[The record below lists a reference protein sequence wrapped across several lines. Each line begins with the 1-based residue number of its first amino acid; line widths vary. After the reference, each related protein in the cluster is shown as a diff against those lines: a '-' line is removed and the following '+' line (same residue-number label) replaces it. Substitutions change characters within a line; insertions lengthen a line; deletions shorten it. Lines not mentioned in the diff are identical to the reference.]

1 VRTNQGVGAQCGI
14 ELQGGARRSGR
25 QCGAAGR
32 GVPRARH
39 QGGIGKQMDQETFLQ
54 VEDRD
59 RLVWVFE
66 SSLQIKNQSG
76 FFLWSQGALQMLM
89 PHEILICGVKNNGS
103 RSFQVRRFS
112 SCRYFKDEHFE
123 SVCDPQD
130 GLVSRSVSQ
139 WLRTGEP
146 CFLQPGID
154 VETDRL
160 LQESELKNLVLHG
173 VWGADADVSGYFCF
187 SRTTLLRDPRSVRI
201 LEVLIPIIYVTFLRV
216 LSSDAKTDDDGLR
229 INNLVTR
236 REVEILGWIKE
247 GKTTSD
253 IAGILRLSPFTVKN
267 HVQNILKKLGAKS
280 RSHAVAQAI
289 NLGLLHSGRI

>member
-1 VRTNQGVGAQCGI
+1 LRNGSTSGAD
-14 ELQGGARRSGR
+14 
-25 QCGAAGR
+25 AAVLRPCLIGWP
-32 GVPRARH
+32 VNK
-39 QGGIGKQMDQETFLQ
+39 GKQVKSMEQETILQ

-66 SSLQIKNQSG
+66 SSLQVKNQPG

-89 PHEILICGVKNNGS
+89 PHEILICGVKNGGS

-112 SCRYFKDEHFE
+112 SCRYFKDEHFAT
-123 SVCDPQD
+123 VCDPQD
-130 GLVSRSVSQ
+130 GLVSRCVSQ
-139 WLRTGEP
+139 WLRTGVP
-146 CFLQPGID
+146 CFMLPGMDAEI
-154 VETDRL
+154 DRL
-160 LQESELKNLVLHG
+160 LHESELKNLILHG

-187 SRTTLLRDPRSVRI
+187 SRTSLPQDPRSVRM

-216 LSSDAKTDDDGLR
+216 LSSDARTDDDGLR
-229 INNLVTR
+229 VNNLVTR

-253 IAGILRLSPFTVKN
+253 IAGILSLSPFTVKN
-267 HVQNILKKLGAKS
+267 HVQNILKKLGARS

-289 NLGLLHSGRI
+289 SLGLLHNGRI